1 MLKFLRKSY
10 WAHARTARNWSDS
23 LLKSGPAFRDVVLH
37 DYFGRRAALRP
48 VSGEVSL
55 RASLA
60 VRWLLRAHDAT
71 VDDGVSYGKFPGSGS
86 PGWEPSYPETTGYIM
101 TSLLT
106 YAEQA
111 GEPDLVDRVTR
122 MGHWEAS
129 VQMPSGAVQGGK
141 VTDPEH
147 QKPATFNTGM
157 VLDGYV
163 SLLERR
169 KDAIIESAAERAV
182 AFLLGDMTKDGLF
195 ATNGPVVSD
204 DEIKLYNVLCAWALH
219 RHGRLTGEPDTCA
232 AAIRA
237 AEGALRFQAANG
249 WFSENCLTRPATP
262 LTHTIGYTLQGLLEV
277 AVLAERD
284 DILAAVECG
293 YKPIIEAIEPNGYLV
308 GRFDS
313 GWRPAADWSC
323 LTGSAQLAIVG
334 YRLASIRGD
343 QDYADA
349 ADRLLNFLKA
359 VQRVNSG
366 DPDFDG
372 ALAGSYPILGDYM
385 TGGYPNWATKYLLD
399 ALMLQAE
406 RHGIQLGTEEPRQE
420 VAA

>member
-1 MLKFLRKSY
+1 MVLRD
-10 WAHARTARNWSDS
+10 H
-23 LLKSGPAFRDVVLH
+23 
-37 DYFGRRAALRP
+37 FGRRAALRP
-48 VSGEVSL
+48 VAGEVPF
-55 RASLA
+55 RAGLA
-60 VRWLLRAHDAT
+60 ARWLSRAQDAT
-71 VDDGVSYGKFPGSGS
+71 VDDGVSYGIFPATGSS
-86 PGWEPSYPETTGYIM
+86 GWQPSYPETTGYIM

-106 YAEQA
+106 YAERA
-111 GEPDLVDRVTR
+111 GEPELVDRVTR
-122 MGHWEAS
+122 MGRWEAS

-141 VTDPEH
+141 VTEPEN
-147 QKPATFNTGM
+147 QEPATFNTGM

-169 KDAIIESAAERAV
+169 KDASIESAAERATT
-182 AFLLGDMTKDGLF
+182 FLLGDMTNDGLF
-195 ATNGPVVSD
+195 ATNGPVVSGD
-204 DEIKLYNVLCAWALH
+204 KVKLYNVLCAWALY
-219 RHGRLTGEPDTCA
+219 RHGRLTGDSQTCV

-237 AEGALRFQAANG
+237 AEGALRFQAPNG
-249 WFSENCLTRPATP
+249 WFAENCLTLPATP

-284 DILAAVECG
+284 DIVEAVERG
-293 YKPIIEAIEPNGYLV
+293 YRPIAEAIESNGYLA

-313 GWRPAADWSC
+313 DWRPAADWSC

-334 YRLASIRGD
+334 YRLATIRGD
-343 QDYADA
+343 QGYADT

-359 VQRVNSG
+359 VQRLNSG
-366 DPDFDG
+366 EPDYDG

-406 RHGIQLGTEEPRQE
+406 RHGIQLGAEESRHE
-420 VAA
+420 DAA